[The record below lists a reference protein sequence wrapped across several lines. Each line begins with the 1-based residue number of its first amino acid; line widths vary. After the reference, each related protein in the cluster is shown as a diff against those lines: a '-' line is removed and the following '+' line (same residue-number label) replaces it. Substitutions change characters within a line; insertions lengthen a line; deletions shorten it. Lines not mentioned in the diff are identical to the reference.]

1 MAGLLDSFVQ
11 GYMSRMGGR
20 GNSSANEAM
29 QAQNTASAYQRL
41 QDAISQDYSQQKA
54 QAQAQGQE
62 WKMPSAT
69 ERMNDQVQAMILS
82 GDPNLQARGLAML
95 DVPKEDEQSSL
106 EKTAALLG
114 LTPMQVFDKL
124 HPGAASTRVNVNIP
138 KQEQMVSIE
147 DSQKIVMPDGSNP
160 PVGSTYSWVAANG
173 GKTVKTK
180 EQADS
185 SATGE
190 VIEQG
195 VHGMQNVG
203 GKTTTDPLP
212 AAIAEYRNMPGVL
225 GDVLNTSLNVAG
237 IKPNPADTAFMTSRN
252 QVAMNIT
259 RLMSGAAASDQ
270 DVARVTNMLPKLT
283 DDPSTRATKMKAA
296 MAQAKA
302 YVEAARQKG
311 GAAPTAAAA
320 KAEAVQP
327 VQRVTKSGVKYTVE

>member
-1 MAGLLDSFVQ
+1 MAGLIDSFVQ

-20 GNSSANEAM
+20 GNSSANEAL
-29 QAQNTASAYQRL
+29 QSQNTASAYQRL

-54 QAQAQGQE
+54 QAQAQGKD
-62 WKMPSAT
+62 WSMPSPT
-69 ERMNDQVQAMILS
+69 ERMQDQVQAMILS

-95 DVPKEDEQSSL
+95 DVPKEDDQSSL
-106 EKTAALLG
+106 EKTAKLLG

-160 PVGSTYSWVAANG
+160 PVGSTYAWVAANG
-173 GKTVKTK
+173 GRTVKTK
-180 EQADS
+180 DQSES
-185 SATGE
+185 SATGA

-195 VHGMQNVG
+195 VKGMQDA
-203 GKTTTDPLP
+203 GKGTTTDPLR
-212 AAIAEYRNMPGVL
+212 AAIAEYRNQPGLV
-225 GDVLNTSLNVAG
+225 GDVLNTGLNAAG
-237 IKPNPADTAFMTSRN
+237 IKPNQSDTAFMTSRN

-283 DDPSTRATKMKAA
+283 DDASTRATKMKAA
-296 MAQAKA
+296 MAQANA

-311 GAAPTAAAA
+311 GASPVQ